1 MDKKKYNI
9 KRVRE
14 RRIMTKKKPITH
26 DPFAVDTCTH
36 CDGEGEIH
44 TDVYD
49 LIDVTKVAYTN
60 TEECEMCK
68 GTGVDQ

>member
-1 MDKKKYNI
+1 MS
-9 KRVRE
+9 
-14 RRIMTKKKPITH
+14 KKKPISD

-49 LIDVTKVAYTN
+49 LNDVTKVAYTN
-60 TEECEMCK
+60 SEECEMCK
-68 GTGVDQ
+68 GTGVDT